1 MNAVTE
7 IAGIITVAVRL
18 YIQLQGIF
26 GGKPIEEVIAAARD
40 DNKAVLDKP

>member
-26 GGKPIEEVIAAARD
+26 GGKPIQQVLDEARA
-40 DNKAVLDKP
+40 DNNAVLNKP